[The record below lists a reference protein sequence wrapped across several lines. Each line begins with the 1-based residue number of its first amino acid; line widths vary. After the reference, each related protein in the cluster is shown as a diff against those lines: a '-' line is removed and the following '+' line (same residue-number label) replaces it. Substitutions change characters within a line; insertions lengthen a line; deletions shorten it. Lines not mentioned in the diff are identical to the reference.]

1 MQMSTAPSKATLLPL
16 ADNLPAI
23 VPSYMAEQRR
33 WAPWRA
39 QWSAGRGKW
48 DKIPVRADQPEIGL
62 SSASPERWTTL
73 EAALAAC
80 RKHPDITAGI
90 GFCLTGLRGVVAI
103 DLDGCSDLDGNP
115 APWAAEILSG
125 ARQHGGYCE
134 RSPSGTGFRIFMQ
147 GVTEDWTNHTQGI
160 EVYAGNAARFV
171 TVTGHELGGGLI

>member
-48 DKIPVRADQPEIGL
+48 DKIPVRADMPEIGL
-62 SSASPERWTTL
+62 SSAAPERWTTL

-103 DLDGCSDLDGNP
+103 DLDGCSDLDGTP

-147 GVTEDWTNHTQGI
+147 GTSDDWTNHERGI
-160 EVYAGNAARFV
+160 EVYAGNAPRFV
-171 TVTGHELGGGLI
+171 TVTGHELGGGLL